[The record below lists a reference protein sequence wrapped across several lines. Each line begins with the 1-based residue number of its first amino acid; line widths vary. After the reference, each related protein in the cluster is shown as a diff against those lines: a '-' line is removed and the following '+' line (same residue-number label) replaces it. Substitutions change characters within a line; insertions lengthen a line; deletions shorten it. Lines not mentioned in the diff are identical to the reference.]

1 MLLEESAV
9 IGITP
14 DRFWL
19 LTLKEVGILFK
30 ASAANLEQS
39 YKLAIWQS
47 WHTEAFHRVK
57 RLPKLQQV
65 LKTKQKSAKHQTVEE
80 QIKMAQAIT
89 SARIL

>member
-1 MLLEESAV
+1 LLEESAV

-30 ASAANLEQS
+30 AYAINLEQS
-39 YKLAIWQS
+39 YKMALYQS

-57 RLPKLQQV
+57 RLPKLDKI
-65 LKTKQKSAKHQTVEE
+65 LKSRKKPSKAQTVAE
-80 QIKMAQAIT
+80 QIKMAKIIT
-89 SARIL
+89 SAF